1 MDLTHQLCSS
11 IVCEIYDTRV
21 NVVRFAVEFNTT
33 VVLHNLS
40 SGDSGT
46 YVAVADVRAPSN
58 NMRTDTFKNFSLNID
73 HRGTVTCTDFMILC
87 T

>member
-1 MDLTHQLCSS
+1 M
-11 IVCEIYDTRV
+11 
-21 NVVRFAVEFNTT
+21 VRFAVEFNTT

-58 NMRTDTFKNFSLNID
+58 NMRTDTLSFKNFSLNVD
-73 HRGTVTCTDFMILC
+73 HRGTVACTDFIC
-87 T
+87 A